1 MNDIDIANH
10 ADDNTPYVTADD
22 LDGVVVSLENA
33 SDSSFEWFSDNL
45 FEYNIDKCHLLVNVK
60 DKLVWK

>member
-22 LDGVVVSLENA
+22 LDRVVVSLENA

-60 DKLVWK
+60 DKLV

>member
-1 MNDIDIANH
+1 MNDIDVANH

-22 LDGVVVSLENA
+22 LDEVIVSFENA
-33 SDSSFEWFSDNL
+33 SDSFFKWFSDNL

-60 DKLVWK
+60 DKLV